1 MDGETSV
8 SHDHGHGPH
17 LRCGL
22 SSPPATPLAP
32 LTLWC
37 RPAGG
42 RGGGKH
48 ATMIGERSGTAARE
62 TGDSPWPWCPSSDH
76 HTLEILAAGKGKGPP
91 SSPSHPQTPALLLV
105 PSGRGPTPCANALR
119 LLECRENQ
127 GGWAYFQGRE
137 GEKGVLADTDGGKGW
152 GQLGSQAAGRAG
164 LRERA

>member
-1 MDGETSV
+1 MRRDTMDGETSV

-91 SSPSHPQTPALLLV
+91 SSPSHPQTPALLL
-105 PSGRGPTPCANALR
+105 G
-119 LLECRENQ
+119 LLP
-127 GGWAYFQGRE
+127 GAGGRE
-137 GEKGVLADTDGGKGW
+137 GGASRHRW
-152 GQLGSQAAGRAG
+152 GQGLGSAGFPGSWQGWAQGEG
-164 LRERA
+164 LRQSV